1 MGQICVSWHFLRKVP
16 RVKLP
21 VYKASGQKP
30 FRFFDLNGFNQIRK
44 SILKP

>member
-21 VYKASGQKP
+21 VYKASGQLLVSKN
-30 FRFFDLNGFNQIRK
+30 R
-44 SILKP
+44 ILANH